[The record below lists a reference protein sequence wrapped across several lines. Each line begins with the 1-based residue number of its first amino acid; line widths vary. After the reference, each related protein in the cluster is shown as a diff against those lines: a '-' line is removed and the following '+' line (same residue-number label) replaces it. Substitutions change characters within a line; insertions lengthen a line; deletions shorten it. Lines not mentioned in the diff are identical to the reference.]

1 MATVPKGQ
9 SGVQELIGRL
19 RDEGVKAG
27 EQEADRLLQEAGE
40 KAEIIKSSA
49 QAKKEA
55 DQMRTEARAE
65 IEAEQAAARE
75 AIRLAFRE
83 TELKIQSELKTAF
96 AEHVRRLVTME
107 FKDREFLRQLILVVC
122 GRVAPEAQRDQP
134 VEVLLANELFIS
146 DGKETRLT
154 EQGKQRLGHFIL
166 GISSEMLREG
176 VQLKPSGNSESGMTL
191 KLVGEDLEIDLSAK
205 ALTDMLLKYLI
216 PRYRAI
222 VEGVE

>member
-27 EQEADRLLQEAGE
+27 EQEADRLLQEAKK
-40 KAEIIKSSA
+40 KAEIIVA
-49 QAKKEA
+49 QANKEA

-75 AIRLAFRE
+75 AIRLAFRD

-107 FKDREFLRQLILVVC
+107 FKDKEFLRQLILVVC

-191 KLVGEDLEIDLSAK
+191 KLVGRIWK
-205 ALTDMLLKYLI
+205 LI
-216 PRYRAI
+216 
-222 VEGVE
+222 

>member
-27 EQEADRLLQEAGE
+27 EQEADRLLQEAKK
-40 KAEIIKSSA
+40 KAEIIVA
-49 QAKKEA
+49 QANKEA

-75 AIRLAFRE
+75 AIRLAFRD

-107 FKDREFLRQLILVVC
+107 FKDKEFLRQLILVVC